1 MAPVNAI
8 IAPSMAPQPA
18 HIKRDESFRDAIS
31 TVDKEGKRV
40 WVYPKKPSGK
50 FTRWRQWVGYALLTL
65 LFVGPFL
72 RIGGEP
78 VLMINILERRFVFFG
93 QAFWPQDFLI
103 FVMGF
108 IAFIVFVALFTV
120 AFGRLFCGW
129 ACPQTV
135 FMEQVFR
142 RIEYAIEGDWKQ
154 QQALNKGPLT
164 NDKLIKKTTKHL
176 LFFTISFLIGNT
188 FLAYLIGSDELLRII
203 REPASQHAGGLIALL
218 IFSTVFYANFAF
230 FREQACTTV
239 CPYGRLQGVLLD
251 RKSVVI
257 AYDHVRG
264 EARGLFRKGEVR
276 SEAGK
281 GDCIDCKACV
291 HVCPTGIDIR
301 NGTQLECVNCTACI
315 DACDH
320 MMESVGLPT
329 GLVRY
334 DSEAGIAE
342 KRPFVFSARMKAYTG
357 VLTAIVGV
365 LLMLILL
372 RTDVDSTILRTPGVL
387 YQQRP
392 DGRIS
397 NLYAIKTVNKTH
409 RDLPLRLE
417 LLDMEGEIELV
428 GKPLEPKAG
437 ELVQSELFIVLSK
450 GQLQGVKTKL
460 VIGVYSGDK
469 LLEKVKTSF
478 VGPMTAKKEG

>member
-1 MAPVNAI
+1 
-8 IAPSMAPQPA
+8 MAPQPA
-18 HIKRDESFRDAIS
+18 HIKRDESYRDAIS
-31 TVDKEGKRV
+31 TVDKQGKRV
-40 WVYPKKPSGK
+40 WVYPKKPHGK
-50 FTRWRQWVGYALLTL
+50 FTRWRQWFGYALLAL
-65 LFVGPFL
+65 LFAGPFL

-78 VLMINILERRFVFFG
+78 LLMINIIERRFVFFG
-93 QAFWPQDFLI
+93 QSFWPQDFLI

-108 IAFIVFVALFTV
+108 LAFIVFVALFTV

-154 QQALNKGPLT
+154 QQALNKAPYSNEKVL
-164 NDKLIKKTTKHL
+164 KKTTKHV
-176 LFFTISFLIGNT
+176 LFFIISFLISNT
-188 FLAYLIGSDELLRII
+188 FLAYIIGSDELLRIM
-203 REPASQHAGGLIALL
+203 REPAAQHAGGLIAMVG
-218 IFSTVFYANFAF
+218 FSGVFYGNFAF

-251 RKSVVI
+251 RKSIVI

-264 EARGLFRKGEVR
+264 EARGLFRKGEERGEV
-276 SEAGK
+276 GK

-320 MMESVGLPT
+320 MMTNVGLPT
-329 GLVRY
+329 GLIRY
-334 DSEAGIAE
+334 ASEAEVAD
-342 KRPFVFSARMKAYTG
+342 KQPFKFDLRMKAYTG
-357 VLTAIVGV
+357 VLGAIVGV
-365 LLMLILL
+365 LVTLIAL
-372 RTDVDSTILRTPGVL
+372 RSDTDSTLLRTPGML
-387 YQQRP
+387 FQERP

-397 NLYAIKTVNKTH
+397 NLYALKTVNKTQH
-409 RDLPLRLE
+409 DLTLRLE
-417 LLDMEGEIELV
+417 LIDRQGEVQLV
-428 GKPLEPKAG
+428 GKALNAEAG
-437 ELVQSELFIVLSK
+437 QLAQGELFIILSK
-450 GQLQGVKTKL
+450 DQLDGMKTKL
-460 VIGVYSGDK
+460 VVGVYSGDR

-478 VGPMTAKKEG
+478 VGPITAR